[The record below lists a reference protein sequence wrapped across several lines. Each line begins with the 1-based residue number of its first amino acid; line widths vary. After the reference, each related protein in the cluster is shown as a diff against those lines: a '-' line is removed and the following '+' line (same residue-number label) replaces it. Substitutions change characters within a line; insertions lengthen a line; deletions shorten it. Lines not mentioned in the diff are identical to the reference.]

1 MMKLEAGQI
10 WKHRY
15 NKNRVFITQGLPII
29 ITLEEN
35 GVFAPINAKDFF
47 ESFCYVGKSKINF
60 KDLFKT
66 EESND

>member
-1 MMKLEAGQI
+1 MIKPEVGQI

-15 NKNRVFITQGLPII
+15 SKNRVFITQGLPII

-35 GVFAPINAKDFF
+35 GVFAPINAKYFF

-66 EESND
+66 VEEK